1 MTAEGRAVGR
11 AMRRAWP
18 ARRGGRTVAAERKPA
33 SWLLAAGVVT
43 FAISAAGLG
52 LLFVSRPEL
61 SFMIDLQVYVWGGHM
76 ARLTGTP
83 YQGTGAPLNLSF
95 TYPPI
100 AAAAFELL
108 SRIHLVVLKWLV
120 SIASVAALAVV
131 VWLSWGKLGY
141 RRSRGR
147 LGGTLLVTA
156 VVLWLEP
163 VQQTLALGQVNVLL
177 MLLVVADLCLP
188 DSNLLNGVGVGL
200 AAAVKLTPLIF
211 IPYLLLTRRYRAAG
225 VAAGTFGLTIAASYL
240 LLPKAA
246 GQFWTGRLFLTV
258 GRVGNAAYV
267 GNESLYGAALRLF
280 GSAGA
285 ARPYWLAAATL
296 VGLAGLLLAAW
307 LSRRGLELAGIVTCA
322 LTGLLVAPVSW
333 SHHWVWIAPIL
344 VALTELVVRAA
355 KVVTLSP
362 GLLAGWLAVTV
373 AGMTVLA
380 ALALYIAYPF
390 HAAPGAP
397 LLPAGLIWTVPSPAV
412 QGSHMTGYQEL
423 IGNLYVLAGLIAVT
437 VLAAW
442 LLVPVLG
449 RRALQDRSG
458 LVAAIARLSRLRHH
472 GRRRVSTPMTTA
484 GSAAPPPSLP
494 PATGGVA
501 TGGVAALSE
510 AVTAPPPPHSP
521 SGLEETPPQPPVRP
535 PTRHRGR

>member
-11 AMRRAWP
+11 AMRRARP
-18 ARRGGRTVAAERKPA
+18 ARRRRRSVAAERKPA
-33 SWLLAAGVVT
+33 IWLLAAGVVT

-61 SFMIDLQVYVWGGHM
+61 SFMIDLQVYVWGGRM
-76 ARLTGTP
+76 ARLAGSP

-108 SRIHLVVLKWLV
+108 SRIQLVVLKWLV
-120 SIASVAALAVV
+120 SIASVVSLAVV
-131 VWLSWGKLGY
+131 IWLSWGKLGY
-141 RRSRGR
+141 RRSPGR
-147 LGGTLLVTA
+147 VGATLLVA
-156 VVLWLEP
+156 AIVLWLEP
-163 VQQTLALGQVNVLL
+163 IQQTLAFGQINVLL
-177 MLLVVADLCLP
+177 MLLIVADLCLP
-188 DSNLLNGVGVGL
+188 DRNRLKGVGVGL
-200 AAAVKLTPLIF
+200 AAGVKLTPLIF

-225 VAAGTFGLTIAASYL
+225 VALGTFGMTIAASYL

-246 GQFWTGRLFLTV
+246 GQFWAGRLFLTV

-285 ARPYWLAAATL
+285 ARPYWLAAATV

-307 LSRRGLELAGIVTCA
+307 LSRRDLELAGIVTCA
-322 LTGLLVAPVSW
+322 LTGLLVSPVSW

-355 KVVTLSP
+355 KMVTLSP
-362 GLLAGWLAVTV
+362 GLLAAWLAVAV
-373 AGMTVLA
+373 AGMPVLA

-412 QGSHMTGYQEL
+412 QGSHMTGYQQL
-423 IGNLYVLAGLIAVT
+423 IGSLYVLAGLIAVA
-437 VLAAW
+437 VMAAW

-449 RRALQDRSG
+449 RRVVQDRSG
-458 LVAAIARLSRLRHH
+458 LVAAIWRLSPLRRH
-472 GRRRVSTPMTTA
+472 GLGRVSTPLTTA
-484 GSAAPPPSLP
+484 GSAAPPP
-494 PATGGVA
+494 PA
-501 TGGVAALSE
+501 
-510 AVTAPPPPHSP
+510 PRSP
-521 SGLEETPPQPPVRP
+521 SGLEEPGPLSRRRSVGLDLWNGSGHTDHQS
-535 PTRHRGR
+535 

>member
-11 AMRRAWP
+11 AMRRARP
-18 ARRGGRTVAAERKPA
+18 ARRGGRTVAADRKLA
-33 SWLLAAGVVT
+33 TWLLAAGVVT
-43 FAISAAGLG
+43 FAVSAAGLG
-52 LLFVSRPEL
+52 LLFVNRPEL
-61 SFMIDLQVYVWGGHM
+61 SSMLDLQVYVWGGHM
-76 ARLTGTP
+76 AGVTGTP
-83 YQGTGAPLNLSF
+83 YQGTYATFNLYF

-108 SRIHLVVLKWLV
+108 SPIQVVVLKWII
-120 SIASVAALAVV
+120 SIASVASLAVV
-131 VWLSWGKLGY
+131 SWLSWGKLGY
-141 RRSRGR
+141 RRSRVR
-147 LGGTLLVTA
+147 LGATLLVAA

-163 VQQTLALGQVNVLL
+163 VQQTLAFGQVNVLL

-188 DSNLLNGVGVGL
+188 DRNRLKGVGVGL
-200 AAAVKLTPLIF
+200 AAGFKLTPLIF

-225 VAAGTFGLTIAASYL
+225 VAVGTFGLTIAASYL

-280 GSAGA
+280 GSTGA
-285 ARPYWLAAATL
+285 ARPYWLTGAIV

-322 LTGLLVAPVSW
+322 LTGLLVSPVSW
-333 SHHWVWIAPIL
+333 SHHWVWIAPML
-344 VALTELVVRAA
+344 VVLTELAVRAA
-355 KVVTLSP
+355 KVVKLSP
-362 GLLAGWLAVTV
+362 RLRANWLAVTA

-390 HAAPGAP
+390 HAAPGAA
-397 LLPAGLIWTVPSPAV
+397 LLPAGLIWTVPAPAL

-437 VLAAW
+437 AVAAW
-442 LLVPVLG
+442 LLVPVLR
-449 RRALQDRSG
+449 RRAKQDRSG
-458 LVAAIARLSRLRHH
+458 LIASSWRPSRLRHH
-472 GRRRVSTPMTTA
+472 GRGRVSAPVPTA
-484 GSAAPPPSLP
+484 ESAAPPPSLP
-494 PATGGVA
+494 PPTS
-501 TGGVAALSE
+501 GVAALSE
-510 AVTAPPPPHSP
+510 AVAAPPPPPP
-521 SGLEETPPQPPVRP
+521 SGLEEPQ
-535 PTRHRGR
+535 